1 VAHLVSNCQKWLVLR
16 IAATFCVTGSVT
28 TPDERSAWMRRRD
41 EAEFTEFATAAIGR
55 LRRTAY
61 LMCGDWHRA
70 EDAAQDALVRIYRR
84 WDKLN
89 RQHGLNT
96 YAHKVVVSVVLD
108 QSRRP
113 WRREQA
119 AAEPGDL
126 PRPDAATTIDDRQ
139 LVIAALAAIPAGQRA
154 CVVLRHYAD
163 LSIEE
168 TAQVLGISTGTV
180 KSQTSKGLI
189 ALRAQLGER
198 TPS

>member
-1 VAHLVSNCQKWLVLR
+1 
-16 IAATFCVTGSVT
+16 
-28 TPDERSAWMRRRD
+28 MRRRD
-41 EAEFTEFATAAIGR
+41 EADFTEFAAAALGR

-84 WDKLN
+84 WDKLH
-89 RQHGLNT
+89 RQDGLNT

-108 QSRRP
+108 QARRP
-113 WRREQA
+113 WRREHST
-119 AAEPGDL
+119 AEPGEL
-126 PRPDAATTIDDRQ
+126 PRPDGAGIVDDRQ
-139 LVIAALAAIPAGQRA
+139 VVIAALAGIPAGQRA

-180 KSQTSKGLI
+180 KSQTSRGLI
-189 ALRAQLGER
+189 QLRELLGER
-198 TPS
+198 AAS

>member
-1 VAHLVSNCQKWLVLR
+1 
-16 IAATFCVTGSVT
+16 
-28 TPDERSAWMRRRD
+28 MRRRD
-41 EAEFTEFATAAIGR
+41 EADFTEFAAAALGR

-89 RQHGLNT
+89 RLDGLNT

-113 WRREQA
+113 WRREQST
-119 AAEPGDL
+119 AEPGEL
-126 PRPDAATTIDDRQ
+126 PRPDSARTVDDRQ
-139 LVIAALAAIPAGQRA
+139 VVIGALAGIPAGQRA

-180 KSQTSKGLI
+180 KSQTSRGLI
-189 ALRAQLGER
+189 QLRELLGER
-198 TPS
+198 AAS

>member
-1 VAHLVSNCQKWLVLR
+1 
-16 IAATFCVTGSVT
+16 
-28 TPDERSAWMRRRD
+28 MRRRD
-41 EAEFTEFATAAIGR
+41 EADFSEFAVAALGR

-89 RQHGLNT
+89 RQQGLNT

-113 WRREQA
+113 WRREQST
-119 AAEPGDL
+119 AEPGDQQPSGGAGAVDGRQIL
-126 PRPDAATTIDDRQ
+126 DSSVTVDNRQ
-139 LVIAALAAIPAGQRA
+139 LVIAALASIPAGQRA

-168 TAQVLGISTGTV
+168 TAQALGISTGTV
-180 KSQTSKGLI
+180 KSQTSRGLI
-189 ALRAQLGER
+189 QLRELLGER
-198 TPS
+198 AAS